1 VTKAYLKEKD
11 EKYALCARKTIE
23 AWLDSHP
30 YEGEGPY
37 APAWVDTGDS
47 TLSLSLRVGQ
57 RRFSGWWGCIPYF
70 KGSAH
75 FDAPFVERVYVSTM
89 DQLRYL
95 RKHMSVLGNWRV
107 SQLDAMLFLG
117 IILDGADGYL
127 KYAVRELN
135 EAFFNQV
142 EPDGSHTEHTGGY
155 HMWMTNVFTA
165 NALLNKARPE
175 LKLRADDTRIVKMW
189 DYYIHQ
195 YAPDGRCLGLNDDG
209 RWYGKMPPADVAA
222 IKQKRGQVI
231 QRLGLDPG
239 DYPLGASGLYKD
251 AGQYFFRKS
260 WDNDS
265 PMVVYDN
272 TNFGGWHCHTGRGGV
287 QFFDGKRMLLMDPGS
302 INYDG
307 KDPFTNAGKQ
317 TLMHNTVTIDDMVQL
332 PYADARMDLAAD
344 MRGASFAAGTYAGG
358 YMEFPGHLSHE
369 PRGKGRDS
377 VAARHTRCM
386 VWVKDAFIFVIDT
399 LNCMKNNYSFR
410 SQWQMDVGE
419 VHPTDDGAYTAHDDG
434 NVLVR
439 AVECSAPLTCKIYC
453 GHEQPLLGY
462 VSRNGARLGSGEP
475 APMLGIEG
483 RGGSADTVLAQAI
496 VPFTGKTPPEMTS
509 SYTDMGASLYWDIT
523 IGDTA
528 WHIGANRP
536 LLTGGGQKTQIGE
549 YTALTS
555 DGFIAA
561 VGERNGEIF
570 YGTAVNASYLAYNGN
585 VLFDKPLPG
594 NYEVYD
600 GRQ

>member
-30 YEGEGPY
+30 YDGEGPY

-47 TLSLSLRVGQ
+47 TLSLSLRIGQ
-57 RRFSGWWGCIPYF
+57 RRLSGWWGCIPYLED
-70 KGSAH
+70 SAH
-75 FDAPFVERVYVSTM
+75 FDKPFIERVYASTM
-89 DQLRYL
+89 DQLKYL
-95 RKHMSVLGNWRV
+95 RKHMSALGNWRV
-107 SQLDAMLFLG
+107 SQLDAMLYLG
-117 IILDGADGYL
+117 LVLDGAAEYL
-127 KYAVRELN
+127 AYAVRELN
-135 EAFFNQV
+135 EAFTNQV

-165 NALLNKARPE
+165 NALLAKARPE
-175 LKLRADDTRIVKMW
+175 LKLRADNSRIIKMW
-189 DYYIHQ
+189 DYYVHQ

-209 RWYGKMPPADVAA
+209 RWYALMPPEDVAA
-222 IKQKRGQVI
+222 VKQKRMQVI
-231 QRLGLDPG
+231 KKLGLDPDG
-239 DYPLGASGLYKD
+239 CPLGASGFYPN

-260 WDNDS
+260 WDNAS

-272 TNFGGWHCHTGRGGV
+272 TNYGGWHCHTGRGGV

-332 PYADARMDLAAD
+332 PYADARMDLIAD
-344 MRGASFAAGTYAGG
+344 MRGASLAVGTYVGGYIEPHDHFAADAR
-358 YMEFPGHLSHE
+358 EK
-369 PRGKGRDS
+369 GKNS

-386 VWVKDAFIFVIDT
+386 VWIKDAFIFVVDT
-399 LNCMKNNYSFR
+399 LSCMEVDYRFR
-410 SQWQMDVGE
+410 SQWQMDAGDVNL
-419 VHPTDDGAYTAHDDG
+419 VDNGAYTDYTDG

-439 AVECSAPLTCKIYC
+439 AVECTAPLTCKIYC
-453 GHEQPLLGY
+453 GHEKPLLGY
-462 VSRNGARLGSGEP
+462 ISKNGARLGSGEP

-483 RGGSADTVLAQAI
+483 TGSVSETVLAQAI
-496 VPFTGKTPPEMTS
+496 VPFNGKSTPKVES
-509 SYTDMGASLYWDIT
+509 VYTDMGASLYWDII

-528 WHIGANRP
+528 WHIGANRQ
-536 LLTGGGQKTQIGE
+536 LLTGGGEKTQVGE
-549 YTALTS
+549 YTKLTS

-561 VGERNGEIF
+561 VGERNGAVF
-570 YGTAVNASYLAYNGN
+570 YGTAVNASYLAYGGK
-585 VLFDKPLPG
+585 VLIDKPQTG
-594 NYEVYD
+594 DYEIYFD
-600 GRQ
+600 